1 MPNAKARN
9 ETLSLDEILGAEFRY
24 AVQTAA
30 QAHEERAQ
38 ATSFY
43 LISIGSFLAALLGSR
58 SLSGNTRAISM
69 ALAGLFFLLT
79 ILGFLTIL
87 QLARLRAAWHDSA
100 RTMNHIK
107 EYYIGHFKGSRLEKA
122 FRWRMDTLPEKYK
135 LSSISFIQAFEVALM
150 SGFIFGA
157 AAYYFQVGIG
167 GTPWL
172 WAITFSLGILV
183 FLMELFVYKRYLEG

>member
-1 MPNAKARN
+1 MPKSKDRDQA
-9 ETLSLDEILGAEFRY
+9 LSVDEILGAEFRY

-38 ATSFY
+38 VTTFY

-58 SLSGNTRAISM
+58 ALSGNTQALSL

-79 ILGFLTIL
+79 VLGFLTIL

-100 RTMNHIK
+100 KTMNHIK
-107 EYYIGHFKGSRLEKA
+107 EYYIAHLKGYKLEKA
-122 FRWRMDTLPEKYK
+122 FRWRVDTLPEKYK
-135 LSSISFIQAFEVALM
+135 PSSISFIQAFEVALM

-157 AAYYFQVGIG
+157 AAYYFQVGVGYTG
-167 GTPWL
+167 GL
-172 WAITFSLGILV
+172 WAITPSLSVLV
-183 FLMELFVYKRYLEG
+183 FLLELFIYKRYLEG

>member
-1 MPNAKARN
+1 MPRSKDRD
-9 ETLSLDEILGAEFRY
+9 EILSVDEILGAEFRY

-58 SLSGNTRAISM
+58 ALSGNTQALSL

-79 ILGFLTIL
+79 VLGFLTVL
-87 QLARLRAAWHDSA
+87 QLARLRLAWHDSA

-107 EYYIGHFKGSRLEKA
+107 EYYIAHFKEFKLEKA
-122 FRWRMDTLPEKYK
+122 FRWRTATLPEKYK
-135 LSSISFIQAFEVALM
+135 PSSISFIQAFEVALM

-167 GTPWL
+167 YTRCL
-172 WAITFSLGILV
+172 WAITFSLGALV
-183 FLMELFVYKRYLEG
+183 LLLELYVYKRYLEG

>member
-1 MPNAKARN
+1 MPKAKDRD

-38 ATSFY
+38 VTSFY

-58 SLSGNTRAISM
+58 SLSGNTQAISL
-69 ALAGLFFLLT
+69 ALSGLFFLLT
-79 ILGFLTIL
+79 LLGFLTIL
-87 QLARLRAAWHDSA
+87 QLARLRLAWHDSA
-100 RTMNHIK
+100 KTMNRIK
-107 EYYIGHFKGSRLEKA
+107 EYYSAHFKQFKLEMA
-122 FRWRMDTLPEKYK
+122 FRWRTDTLPDKYK
-135 LSSISFIQAFEVALM
+135 PFSISFIQAFEVALL

-167 GTPWL
+167 YTRCL
-172 WAITFSLGILV
+172 WAITFSLGTLV
-183 FLMELFVYKRYLEG
+183 FLLELFLYKRSLEG